1 MHTAYKMD
9 LAQEFL
15 QPDINRP
22 VRYLY
27 DHYFED
33 AAMEIRMRDGSDE
46 DAADMFQEAV
56 LILIDKI
63 KTGKFRH
70 ESSIKTFLV
79 GIARNLWLFEKRTR
93 ERRSSR
99 EMQFTI
105 SEGKYADAEDVDI
118 SNRVFSKS
126 NTDVMQTVFK
136 QVGDVCSRILI
147 GFYYENVSMKDLLQR
162 FHFDNEQVLRNRK
175 MRCMKKLKKLLTE
188 QPELLQRLK
197 ILSLY
202 EQ

>member
-27 DHYFED
+27 EHYFED
-33 AAMEIRMRDGSDE
+33 AATEIKLRGGSDD

-56 LILIDKI
+56 LILIEKI
-63 KTGKFRH
+63 KTGKFRQ

-99 EMQFTI
+99 EMLYTI
-105 SEGKYADAEDVDI
+105 SEGSDINTEDLDI
-118 SNRVFSKS
+118 GERIFSKS
-126 NTDVMQTVFK
+126 NTDVIQTLFK
-136 QVGDVCSRILI
+136 QVGEVCSKILI
-147 GFYYENVSMKDLLQR
+147 GFYYENSSMKNLLQR

-175 MRCMKKLKKLLTE
+175 SRCMKKLKKLLTD
-188 QPELLQRLK
+188 QPELLQQLK
-197 ILSLY
+197 ILSIY
-202 EQ
+202 E

>member
-9 LAQEFL
+9 LAQEFM

-27 DHYFED
+27 EHYFED
-33 AAMEIRMRDGSDE
+33 AATEIKLRGGSDD

-56 LILIDKI
+56 LILIEKI
-63 KTGKFRH
+63 KTGKFRQ

-99 EMQFTI
+99 EMLYTI
-105 SEGKYADAEDVDI
+105 SEGSDINTEDLDI
-118 SNRVFSKS
+118 GERIFSKS
-126 NTDVMQTVFK
+126 NTDVLQTLFK
-136 QVGDVCSRILI
+136 QVGEVCSKILI
-147 GFYYENVSMKDLLQR
+147 GFYYENSSMKNLLQR

-175 MRCMKKLKKLLTE
+175 SRCMKKLKKLLTD
-188 QPELLQRLK
+188 QPELLQQLK
-197 ILSLY
+197 ILSVY
-202 EQ
+202 E

>member
-9 LAQEFL
+9 LVQEFL

-33 AAMEIRMRDGSDE
+33 AATEIRLRGGTDE
-46 DAADMFQEAV
+46 DAADIFQEAV
-56 LILIDKI
+56 LILIEKI
-63 KTGKFRH
+63 KTGKFRL
-70 ESSIKTFLV
+70 ESSVKTFLV

-99 EMQFTI
+99 EMHYTI
-105 SEGKYADAEDVDI
+105 SENSHVDTEDLDIAD
-118 SNRVFSKS
+118 RVFSKS
-126 NTDVMQTVFK
+126 NTDAIQTMFR
-136 QVGDVCSRILI
+136 QVGEICSKILI
-147 GFYYENVSMKDLLQR
+147 GFYYENSSMKNLLQR

-175 MRCMKKLKKLLTE
+175 AKCMKKLKKILTE
-188 QPELLQRLK
+188 QPELLQQLK
-197 ILSLY
+197 MLSVY
-202 EQ
+202 E

>member
-9 LAQEFL
+9 LAQEFM

-27 DHYFED
+27 EHYFED
-33 AAMEIRMRDGSDE
+33 AATEIKLRGGSDD

-56 LILIDKI
+56 LILIEKI
-63 KTGKFRH
+63 KTGKFRQ

-99 EMQFTI
+99 EMLYTI
-105 SEGKYADAEDVDI
+105 SEGSDINTEDLDI
-118 SNRVFSKS
+118 GERIFSKS
-126 NTDVMQTVFK
+126 NTDVIQTLFK
-136 QVGDVCSRILI
+136 QVGEVCSKILI
-147 GFYYENVSMKDLLQR
+147 GFYYENSSMKNLLQR
-162 FHFDNEQVLRNRK
+162 FHFDNEQVLRKRK
-175 MRCMKKLKKLLTE
+175 SRCMKKLKKLLTD
-188 QPELLQRLK
+188 QPELLQQLK
-197 ILSLY
+197 ILSVY
-202 EQ
+202 E

>member
-27 DHYFED
+27 EHYFED
-33 AAMEIRMRDGSDE
+33 AAKEIRLRGGSDD

-56 LILIDKI
+56 LILIEKI
-63 KTGKFRH
+63 KTGKFRQ

-99 EMQFTI
+99 EMHYTI
-105 SEGKYADAEDVDI
+105 SEVDNIHNEDLEI
-118 SNRVFSKS
+118 GERIFCRS
-126 NTDVMQTVFK
+126 NTDVIQTLFK
-136 QVGDVCSRILI
+136 QVGEICSKILI
-147 GFYYENVSMKDLLQR
+147 GFYYENTSMKNLLQR

-175 MRCMKKLKKLLTE
+175 SRCMKKVKKLLTD
-188 QPELLQRLK
+188 QPELLQQLK
-197 ILSLY
+197 ILSVY
-202 EQ
+202 E

>member
-9 LAQEFL
+9 LAQEFM

-27 DHYFED
+27 EHYFED
-33 AAMEIRMRDGSDE
+33 AATEIKLRGGSDD

-56 LILIDKI
+56 LILIEKI
-63 KTGKFRH
+63 KTGKFRQ

-99 EMQFTI
+99 EMLYTI
-105 SEGKYADAEDVDI
+105 SEGSDINTEDLDI
-118 SNRVFSKS
+118 GERIFSKS
-126 NTDVMQTVFK
+126 NTDVIQTLFK
-136 QVGDVCSRILI
+136 QVGEVCSKILI
-147 GFYYENVSMKDLLQR
+147 GFYYENSSMKNLLQR

-175 MRCMKKLKKLLTE
+175 SRCMKKLKKLLTD
-188 QPELLQRLK
+188 QPELLQQLK
-197 ILSLY
+197 ILSVY
-202 EQ
+202 E

>member
-27 DHYFED
+27 DHYFAD
-33 AAMEIRMRDGSDE
+33 AATEIRLRGGSED
-46 DAADMFQEAV
+46 DAADIFQEAV
-56 LILIDKI
+56 LILIEKI
-63 KTGKFRH
+63 KTGKFRQ

-93 ERRSSR
+93 ERRTSR
-99 EMQFTI
+99 EMHYSA
-105 SEGKYADAEDVDI
+105 SENSQVDNDDLEI
-118 SNRVFSKS
+118 GERVFSKS
-126 NTDVMQTVFK
+126 NTDAIQTMFK
-136 QVGDVCSRILI
+136 QVGEICSKILI
-147 GFYYENVSMKDLLQR
+147 GFYYENSSMKNLLQR

-175 MRCMKKLKKLLTE
+175 ARCMKKLKKLLTE
-188 QPELLQRLK
+188 QPELLQQLK
-197 ILSLY
+197 ILSVY
-202 EQ
+202 E

>member
-15 QPDINRP
+15 QQDINRP

-33 AAMEIRMRDGSDE
+33 TATEIRLRGGSDD
-46 DAADMFQEAV
+46 DAADIFQEAV
-56 LILIDKI
+56 LILIEKI
-63 KTGKFRH
+63 KTGKFRQ

-93 ERRSSR
+93 ARRSSR
-99 EMQFTI
+99 EMHFSVTEN
-105 SEGKYADAEDVDI
+105 SPTDADLEI
-118 SNRVFSKS
+118 GERVFTKS
-126 NTDVMQTVFK
+126 NTDAIQTMFK
-136 QVGDVCSRILI
+136 QVGEICSKILI
-147 GFYYENVSMKDLLQR
+147 GFYYENSSMKNLLQR

-175 MRCMKKLKKLLTE
+175 ARCMKKLKKLLTE
-188 QPELLQRLK
+188 QPELLQQLK
-197 ILSLY
+197 TLSVY
-202 EQ
+202 E

>member
-27 DHYFED
+27 EHYFED
-33 AAMEIRMRDGSDE
+33 AATEIKLRGGSDD

-56 LILIDKI
+56 LILIEKI
-63 KTGKFRH
+63 KTGKFRQ

-99 EMQFTI
+99 EMLYTI
-105 SEGKYADAEDVDI
+105 SEGSDINTEDLDI
-118 SNRVFSKS
+118 GERIFSKS
-126 NTDVMQTVFK
+126 NTDVIQTLFK
-136 QVGDVCSRILI
+136 QVGEVCSKILI
-147 GFYYENVSMKDLLQR
+147 GFYYENSSMKNLLQR

-175 MRCMKKLKKLLTE
+175 SRCMKKLKKLLTD
-188 QPELLQRLK
+188 QPELLQQLK
-197 ILSLY
+197 ILSVY
-202 EQ
+202 E

>member
-27 DHYFED
+27 DHYFD
-33 AAMEIRMRDGSDE
+33 VTATEIRLRGGTDE
-46 DAADMFQEAV
+46 DAADIFQEAV
-56 LILIDKI
+56 LILIEKI
-63 KTGKFRH
+63 KTGKFRE

-105 SEGKYADAEDVDI
+105 TENSNTETEDLVASD
-118 SNRVFSKS
+118 RLFSKS
-126 NTDVMQTVFK
+126 NTGAFQTLFK
-136 QVGDVCSRILI
+136 QVGEICSKILI
-147 GFYYENVSMKDLLQR
+147 GFYYEISSMKNLLQK
-162 FHFDNEQVLRNRK
+162 FHFENEQVLRNRK
-175 MRCMKKLKKLLTE
+175 ARCMKKLKKLLAE
-188 QPELLQRLK
+188 QPELLQQLK
-197 ILSLY
+197 ILSVY
-202 EQ
+202 E

>member
-27 DHYFED
+27 DHYFD
-33 AAMEIRMRDGSDE
+33 VAATEIRLKGGTED
-46 DAADMFQEAV
+46 DAADIFQEAV
-56 LILIDKI
+56 LILIEKI
-63 KTGKFRH
+63 KTGQFRQ

-99 EMQFTI
+99 EMHYSVNENTQI
-105 SEGKYADAEDVDI
+105 NIEDI
-118 SNRVFSKS
+118 EIGERVFSKS
-126 NTDVMQTVFK
+126 NAGAIQTMFK
-136 QVGDVCSRILI
+136 QVGEICSKILI
-147 GFYYENVSMKDLLQR
+147 GFYYENSSMKNLLQK
-162 FHFDNEQVLRNRK
+162 FHFENEQVLRNRK
-175 MRCMKKLKKLLTE
+175 ARCMKKLKKLLAE
-188 QPELLQRLK
+188 QPELLQQLK
-197 ILSLY
+197 ILSVY
-202 EQ
+202 E

>member
-1 MHTAYKMD
+1 MN

-27 DHYFED
+27 EHYFED
-33 AAMEIRMRDGSDE
+33 AATEIKLRGGSDD

-56 LILIDKI
+56 LILIEKI

-99 EMQFTI
+99 EMLYTI
-105 SEGKYADAEDVDI
+105 SEGSDINTEDLDI
-118 SNRVFSKS
+118 GERIFSKS
-126 NTDVMQTVFK
+126 NTDVIQTLFN
-136 QVGDVCSRILI
+136 QVGEVCSKILI
-147 GFYYENVSMKDLLQR
+147 GFYYENSSMKNLLQR

-175 MRCMKKLKKLLTE
+175 SRCMKKLKKLLTD
-188 QPELLQRLK
+188 QPELLQQLK
-197 ILSLY
+197 ILSVY
-202 EQ
+202 E

>member
-27 DHYFED
+27 DHYFAD
-33 AAMEIRMRDGSDE
+33 AATEIRLKGGSED
-46 DAADMFQEAV
+46 DAADIFQEAV
-56 LILIDKI
+56 LILIEKI
-63 KTGKFRH
+63 KTGKFRQ

-99 EMQFTI
+99 EMHYSATETSQI
-105 SEGKYADAEDVDI
+105 
-118 SNRVFSKS
+118 
-126 NTDVMQTVFK
+126 NT
-136 QVGDVCSRILI
+136 
-147 GFYYENVSMKDLLQR
+147 
-162 FHFDNEQVLRNRK
+162 
-175 MRCMKKLKKLLTE
+175 
-188 QPELLQRLK
+188 
-197 ILSLY
+197 
-202 EQ
+202 

>member
-9 LAQEFL
+9 LAQEFM

-27 DHYFED
+27 EHYFED
-33 AAMEIRMRDGSDE
+33 AATEIKLRGGSDD

-56 LILIDKI
+56 LILIEKI

-99 EMQFTI
+99 EMLYTI
-105 SEGKYADAEDVDI
+105 SEGSDINTEDLDI
-118 SNRVFSKS
+118 GERIFSKS
-126 NTDVMQTVFK
+126 NTDVIQTLFK
-136 QVGDVCSRILI
+136 QVGEVCSKILI
-147 GFYYENVSMKDLLQR
+147 GFYYENSSMKNLLQR

-175 MRCMKKLKKLLTE
+175 SRCMKKLKKLLTD
-188 QPELLQRLK
+188 QPELLQQLK
-197 ILSLY
+197 ILSVY
-202 EQ
+202 E

>member
-27 DHYFED
+27 EHYFED
-33 AAMEIRMRDGSDE
+33 AATEIRLRGGSDE

-56 LILIDKI
+56 LILIEKI
-63 KTGKFRH
+63 KTGKFKQ
-70 ESSIKTFLV
+70 ESSIKTFLI

-93 ERRSSR
+93 DRRSSR
-99 EMQFTI
+99 EMHYTI
-105 SEGKYADAEDVDI
+105 NEGNNKHADDLEI
-118 SNRVFSKS
+118 GERIFSKS
-126 NTDVMQTVFK
+126 NTDVIQTLFK
-136 QVGDVCSRILI
+136 QVGEICSKILI
-147 GFYYENVSMKDLLQR
+147 GFYYENSSMKNLLQR

-175 MRCMKKLKKLLTE
+175 SRCMKKLKKLLTD
-188 QPELLQRLK
+188 QPELLQQLK
-197 ILSLY
+197 ILSVY
-202 EQ
+202 E

>member
-27 DHYFED
+27 EHYFED
-33 AAMEIRMRDGSDE
+33 TATEIKLRGGSDD
-46 DAADMFQEAV
+46 DAADIFQEAV
-56 LILIDKI
+56 LILIEKI
-63 KTGKFRH
+63 KTGKFRS
-70 ESSIKTFLV
+70 ESSIRTFLV

-99 EMQFTI
+99 EMHFSVHENSQADT
-105 SEGKYADAEDVDI
+105 EGLEIGD
-118 SNRVFSKS
+118 RVFSKS
-126 NTDVMQTVFK
+126 NTDAIKTMFS
-136 QVGDVCSRILI
+136 QVGEICSKILI
-147 GFYYENVSMKDLLQR
+147 GFYYENSSMKNLLQR

-175 MRCMKKLKKLLTE
+175 ARCMKKLKKLLTE
-188 QPELLQRLK
+188 QPELLQQLK
-197 ILSLY
+197 MLSVY
-202 EQ
+202 E

>member
-9 LAQEFL
+9 LAQEFM

-27 DHYFED
+27 EHYFED
-33 AAMEIRMRDGSDE
+33 AATEIKLRGGSDD

-56 LILIDKI
+56 LILIEKI
-63 KTGKFRH
+63 KTGKFRQ

-99 EMQFTI
+99 EMHYTI
-105 SEGKYADAEDVDI
+105 SEGSDINTEDLDI
-118 SNRVFSKS
+118 GERIFSKS
-126 NTDVMQTVFK
+126 NTDVIQTLFN
-136 QVGDVCSRILI
+136 QVGEVCSKILI
-147 GFYYENVSMKDLLQR
+147 GFYYENSSMKNLLQR

-175 MRCMKKLKKLLTE
+175 SRCMKKLKKLLTD
-188 QPELLQRLK
+188 QPELLQQLK
-197 ILSLY
+197 ILSVY
-202 EQ
+202 E

>member
-27 DHYFED
+27 EHYFED
-33 AAMEIRMRDGSDE
+33 AATEIKLRGGSDD

-56 LILIDKI
+56 LILIEKI
-63 KTGKFRH
+63 KTGKFRQ
-70 ESSIKTFLV
+70 ESSIKTFLIA
-79 GIARNLWLFEKRTR
+79 IARNLWLFEKRTR

-99 EMQFTI
+99 EMHYTI
-105 SEGKYADAEDVDI
+105 SEGNLINTEDLEI
-118 SNRVFSKS
+118 GERIFSKS
-126 NTDVMQTVFK
+126 NTEIIQTLFK
-136 QVGDVCSRILI
+136 QVGEVCSKILI
-147 GFYYENVSMKDLLQR
+147 GFYYENSSMKNLLQR

-175 MRCMKKLKKLLTE
+175 SRCMKKLKKLLTD
-188 QPELLQRLK
+188 QPELLQQLK
-197 ILSLY
+197 ILSVY
-202 EQ
+202 E